1 MQFILPSDRRANQI
15 VLRGTGPAMHI
26 KTNDKSGKMLIVT
39 KSKTQAVKLNGATNI
54 KFAA

>member
-15 VLRGTGPAMHI
+15 VLRGTGPALHI
-26 KTNDKSGKMLIVT
+26 KTNDKSSMLIVT
-39 KSKTQAVKLNGATNI
+39 KSKAQTVKLKGTTDI